1 MFGAAARFVEHE
13 SLEAKGKLTSC
24 VSWDVPV
31 GWANGFFDRAEYL
44 LNTMSSVPTLSKIQA
59 ILLILHHR
67 TDMNVK
73 CSEAWQM
80 AGLVSTKKML
90 KAT

>member
-13 SLEAKGKLTSC
+13 NLEAKGKPTSC

-80 AGLVSTKKML
+80 AGLVSIKKML
-90 KAT
+90 KET